1 MCGRFTLHLSP
12 ELLGSV
18 FGVKTPLQL
27 TPRYNIA
34 PSQMVP
40 VVRSCADDSNRVDL
54 LKWGLVP
61 SWAKD
66 PAIGNKLINARSE
79 TVHEK
84 PSFRHAIKNQ
94 RCIVPA
100 SGFYEWSTSGGSKQP
115 WYIKLKDNSPMAFAG
130 LWECWHSP
138 AGTPLET
145 FCILTT
151 AANSFMA
158 SLHDRMPVILQQE
171 DYSTWLNP
179 DIHEP
184 LQLYRLFQ
192 PSPSGSLA
200 AFKVSTIV
208 NSPAHES
215 PECIAPVDLLP

>member
-18 FGVKTPLQL
+18 FGVKTSLQL

-40 VVRSCADDSNRVDL
+40 VVRSGEDDNNRVDL
-54 LKWGLVP
+54 LKWGLIP

-66 PAIGNKLINARSE
+66 PSIGNKLINGRSE

-84 PSFRHAIKNQ
+84 PSFRHAIKCQ

-100 SGFYEWSTSGGSKQP
+100 SGFYEWSTAGNSKQP
-115 WYIKLKDNSPMAFAG
+115 WYIQQKDNAPMGFAG
-130 LWECWHSP
+130 LWESWRSP
-138 AGTPLET
+138 EGTPLET
-145 FCILTT
+145 FCILTA

-158 SLHDRMPVILQQE
+158 TIHDRMPVILPQE
-171 DYSTWLNP
+171 EYDTWLSRNLH
-179 DIHEP
+179 DP
-184 LQLYRLFQ
+184 LQLSRLLL
-192 PSPSGSLA
+192 PCPADSLA
-200 AFKVSTIV
+200 AIKVSTVV
-208 NSPAHES
+208 NSPAYES
-215 PECIAPVDLLP
+215 PQCIEPVN